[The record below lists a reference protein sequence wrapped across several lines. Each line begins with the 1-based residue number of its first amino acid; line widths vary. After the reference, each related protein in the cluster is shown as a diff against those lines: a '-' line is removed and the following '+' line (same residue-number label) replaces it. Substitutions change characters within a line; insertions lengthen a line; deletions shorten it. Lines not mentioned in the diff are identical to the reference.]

1 MNKKNLLPFF
11 IFCFFT
17 VELFAQDTDFAL
29 SDPLQPGKVMYPSF
43 IGAEIAMGQSLQQG
57 DLRAEF
63 CDCLPFKDG
72 RGLRFDIGGKWES
85 YISNRLA
92 YGFGF
97 GFSYTTNSAAYQEV
111 SDYQFIDNGNVIATV
126 PVRTQQTMNTSFSAI
141 TFSPFIKIYPLKR
154 LWFRIV
160 PRIEYVVG
168 STQEQ
173 TLDLLQ
179 RKAVNRDGNEF
190 ELSFDPT
197 DPKLADKKVTTTRAT
212 IQNSEFAS
220 LRALQLGLVP
230 SIGFDFRIGNKV
242 VFSPNVQLNI
252 PLTSYSTQSESF
264 KILAWQFGLDVKF
277 RLGKSVIA
285 PAKK

>member
-1 MNKKNLLPFF
+1 
-11 IFCFFT
+11 
-17 VELFAQDTDFAL
+17 
-29 SDPLQPGKVMYPSF
+29 
-43 IGAEIAMGQSLQQG
+43 
-57 DLRAEF
+57 
-63 CDCLPFKDG
+63 
-72 RGLRFDIGGKWES
+72 
-85 YISNRLA
+85 
-92 YGFGF
+92 
-97 GFSYTTNSAAYQEV
+97 
-111 SDYQFIDNGNVIATV
+111 
-126 PVRTQQTMNTSFSAI
+126 
-141 TFSPFIKIYPLKR
+141 
-154 LWFRIV
+154 
-160 PRIEYVVG
+160 VG

-190 ELSFDPT
+190 ELSFDPS

-242 VFSPNVQLNI
+242 VVSPNVQLNI